1 MYVLRPD
8 DDNFFPAAHTASSEG
23 LLAIGGDLR
32 NDRLLAAYRQGIFP
46 WYSGDQPILWW
57 SPDPRAVLYLDQL
70 KISRSLRKTLRSS
83 QFKVTMDQDF
93 VKVIRSCAEPRK
105 KDQDGGTWITP
116 QMLYAYVNLY
126 RSGLA
131 HSVEIWLD
139 GKLVGGLYGVALGRA
154 FFGESMFSRSPDSSK
169 TALVY
174 LVRQLQRWKFSFVDC
189 QLPSEHVFSMGAK
202 EIPRSRFLD
211 ELEQAL
217 VQPGRS
223 GTWALDNDIEP
234 VV

>member
-32 NDRLLAAYRQGIFP
+32 NDRLLTAYRQGIFP

-57 SPDPRAVLYLDQL
+57 SPDPRAVLYFDDL
-70 KISRSLRKTLRSS
+70 KISRSLRKILRSGN
-83 QFKVTMDQDF
+83 FKVTMDQQF
-93 VKVIRSCAEPRK
+93 VNVIRSCAEPRK

-116 QMLYAYVNLY
+116 QMLHAYVDLY
-126 RSGLA
+126 HSGFA
-131 HSVEIWLD
+131 HSVETWRN
-139 GKLVGGLYGVALGRA
+139 GELVGGLYGVAIGRA
-154 FFGESMFSRSPDSSK
+154 FFGESMFNRGRDTSK

-202 EIPRSRFLD
+202 EIPRSRFLY

-217 VQPGRS
+217 TQPGRPGS
-223 GTWALDNDIEP
+223 WSLDDDIEP

>member
-23 LLAIGGDLR
+23 LLAIGGDLH
-32 NDRLLAAYRQGIFP
+32 NDRLLSAYRQGIFP

-57 SPDPRAVLYLDQL
+57 SPDPRAVLYLDNL
-70 KISRSLRKTLRSS
+70 KISRSLGKTLRSGK
-83 QFKVTMDQDF
+83 FKVTMDQQF
-93 VKVIRSCAEPRK
+93 VKVIRRCAEPRK
-105 KDQDGGTWITP
+105 KDQDGGTWITTK
-116 QMLYAYVNLY
+116 MVRAYVNLHHL
-126 RSGLA
+126 GFA
-131 HSVEIWLD
+131 HSVETWLE
-139 GKLVGGLYGVALGRA
+139 GELVGGLYGVALGRV
-154 FFGESMFSRSPDSSK
+154 FFGESMFSRVGDTSK

-174 LVRQLQRWKFSFVDC
+174 LARQLQRWKFSFVDC

-202 EIPRSRFLD
+202 EIPRSRFLE

-217 VQPGRS
+217 IQPGQPGS
-223 GTWALDNDIEP
+223 WSLDDDIEP